1 MLISSTVLH
10 SSPVYQLTDPRYVL
24 ATRVVKGRIQ
34 AQRAGDAA
42 QTTTTTTT
50 IRTTVYCNL

>member
-42 QTTTTTTT
+42 QTTTTTT